1 MRAAPFT
8 LFYAH
13 FARLLCPFARTL
25 SKLTAARVFNSDG
38 KRTTYL
44 TQQLLIVG
52 GVAAGLAAAMEARR
66 RQPALEITVF
76 EQTGDAS
83 YGACGFP
90 YVLSGLVPTLA
101 RLVQHTPAYFREQHN
116 INLQLN
122 AEVLEIW
129 PAKSS
134 LRVRQA
140 GAEREVGFSNL
151 VLATGA
157 AATCPP
163 LPGHDLAGVFVLRH
177 MQQARALL
185 DYLNTRQPRNA
196 VVVGA
201 GYIGLELA
209 EAFTRRGLHTTIVE
223 ASDKV
228 MSVLDGRLR
237 DYVIEELRAHGVEL
251 LFGERAVAF
260 GGHRQ
265 VENVSTDGG
274 RTLAAQL
281 VSIGVGVKANAALA
295 ASAGL
300 ELGASGAIVVDAEQR
315 TSAPNVFAAGDCCEV
330 LHRISGARVWLPL
343 GQPAIRQGWVAGAN
357 AAGAEPALRYAG
369 VVGTN
374 VIKVFELEVAR
385 TGLSLSEAQA
395 AGFDARAI
403 EDEDLTRAGY
413 YPGSARILTRLV
425 HDRRGRLLGAQ
436 MVGREGVAARINVY
450 AGALHA
456 GLTLAEINRFDLAYA
471 PPFAPTIDPI
481 LRATKEH

>member
-1 MRAAPFT
+1 
-8 LFYAH
+8 
-13 FARLLCPFARTL
+13 
-25 SKLTAARVFNSDG
+25 
-38 KRTTYL
+38 L

-76 EQTGDAS
+76 EKSGDTS
-83 YGACGFP
+83 YGACGLP
-90 YVLSGLVPTLA
+90 YVISGVVPALD

-116 INLQLN
+116 INLLLN

-129 PAKSS
+129 PAKST

-151 VLATGA
+151 ILATGA
-157 AATCPP
+157 AAICPP

-185 DYLNTRQPRNA
+185 DYLNTQRPHNA
-196 VVVGA
+196 VIVGA

-209 EAFTRRGLHTTIVE
+209 EAFTRRGLPTTIVE
-223 ASDKV
+223 ANDKV
-228 MSVLDGRLR
+228 MRALDGRLR
-237 DYVIEELRAHGVEL
+237 ERVVEELRAHGVEI
-251 LFGERAVAF
+251 LFGERVVAF
-260 GGHRQ
+260 EGSGQ
-265 VENVSTDGG
+265 VENVLTERG
-274 RTLAAQL
+274 RMLAARL

-295 ASAGL
+295 AGAGL

-330 LHRISGARVWLPL
+330 LHRISGERIWLPL
-343 GQPAIRQGWVAGAN
+343 GQPAIRQGWIAGAN

-374 VIKVFELEVAR
+374 VVKVFELEVAR
-385 TGLSLSEAQA
+385 TGLSLGEAQA
-395 AGFDARAI
+395 AGFDASET
-403 EDEDLTRAGY
+403 EDEDFTRAGY
-413 YPGSARILTRLV
+413 YPGSERVLTRLV

-436 MVGREGVAARINVY
+436 MVGREGVAGRINVY
-450 AGALHA
+450 AAALHA

-481 LRATKEH
+481 LRATKDNSS